1 MTIRAIAAM
10 ALYLVFTSLLGYL
23 LVQMNDVYPM
33 TWSLAIVCL
42 VFWVVIVGLAELGA
56 WLLIKMGL

>member
-10 ALYLVFTSLLGYL
+10 GLYLVFTSLIGYL
-23 LVQMNDVYPM
+23 LVELNDVYPM
-33 TWSLAIVCL
+33 TWSLAIICL

>member
-10 ALYLVFTSLLGYL
+10 ALYLVFTSLIGYS
-23 LVQMNDVYPM
+23 LVQLNDVYPM
-33 TWSLAIVCL
+33 TWGLAIVCL

>member
-10 ALYLVFTSLLGYL
+10 GLYLVFTSLLGYL
-23 LVQMNDVYPM
+23 LVELNDVYPM
-33 TWSLAIVCL
+33 TWAIAIFCL

>member
-10 ALYLVFTSLLGYL
+10 GLYLVFTSLIGYL

>member
-10 ALYLVFTSLLGYL
+10 GLYLVFTSLLGYL
-23 LVQMNDVYPM
+23 VVRLNDVYPM

-42 VFWVVIVGLAELGA
+42 VFWVVIVGLAELSA

>member
-10 ALYLVFTSLLGYL
+10 GLYLVFTSLLGYL
-23 LVQMNDVYPM
+23 VVQLNDVYPM

>member
-10 ALYLVFTSLLGYL
+10 ALYLVFTSLIGYL

>member
-10 ALYLVFTSLLGYL
+10 GLYLVFTSILGYL
-23 LVQMNDVYPM
+23 LVELNDVYPM
-33 TWSLAIVCL
+33 TWGLAIICL

>member
-10 ALYLVFTSLLGYL
+10 GLYLVFTSLLGYL
-23 LVQMNDVYPM
+23 VVRLNDVYPM
-33 TWSLAIVCL
+33 TWSLAIICL